1 MKVGVSSSLVKL
13 KREIHLP
20 PGWSLTDL
28 ADWKVSAQLQNLLI
42 SNLCTHFYPVMKEWT
57 TSTPTHLPC
66 AGWIVVKQKTISI
79 FSSSVTTTKMLQML
93 SYNVS
98 SPMIV
103 NWQLPN
109 PSLSSLNLM
118 AALRLLWSVF
128 SQLYL
133 SWYGIEDFRK
143 RTQIRSWW
151 DLNLS
156 GLLSLEENQD
166 IIKLEKQGTLWWI
179 LLKTSSNCW
188 LILVEI
194 KIWKKNWQ
202 TWTGLDNTR
211 SGTS

>member
-1 MKVGVSSSLVKL
+1 M
-13 KREIHLP
+13 
-20 PGWSLTDL
+20 
-28 ADWKVSAQLQNLLI
+28 
-42 SNLCTHFYPVMKEWT
+42 LCRLNCGE
-57 TSTPTHLPC
+57 
-66 AGWIVVKQKTISI
+66 QKIISI
-79 FSSSVTTTKMLQML
+79 FSSSVTTTKLLQML

-128 SQLYL
+128 SQLDL

-156 GLLSLEENQD
+156 GQLSLEENQE
-166 IIKLEKQGTLWWI
+166 ILKLEKQGTLWWT
-179 LLKTSSNCW
+179 LLKTPSNCL
-188 LILVEI
+188 LIIVEI
-194 KIWKKNWQ
+194 EIWRRKNMFAIYLVCVSNVCLSWFSLCPKYR
-202 TWTGLDNTR
+202 W
-211 SGTS
+211 S